1 MVQKQLIDEIVRI
14 ICELRDG
21 DVDELARY
29 DLKLDCNVTKEHPW
43 KRLCIENLRRIW
55 IANAISLYA
64 L

>member
-1 MVQKQLIDEIVRI
+1 MWYTERKDTKGIALRRKPMVQKQLIDEIVRI

-29 DLKLDCNVTKEHPW
+29 DLKLDCNVTKD
-43 KRLCIENLRRIW
+43 
-55 IANAISLYA
+55 AISLYA

>member
-29 DLKLDCNVTKEHPW
+29 DLKLDCSVTKEHP
-43 KRLCIENLRRIW
+43 IW